1 MMIEPRYMFV
11 KLGDNSTIQVSE
23 IAHIDPGT
31 SATVMRLVLKDG
43 TIKCLTKT
51 EYIALLKA
59 FEDASYSIG
68 LIDLANF
75 KED

>member
-23 IAHIDPGT
+23 IAHIDPST
-31 SATVMRLVLKDG
+31 TVMRLVLKDG

-51 EYIALLKA
+51 EYTALLKA